1 MTMDIGN
8 LVNMRPIETLHIIE
22 YPNGR
27 FGYVGKV
34 PVSIS
39 FINPTSEKLEALKFG
54 ARFGPKVRTFSTRKD
69 ASDYAQEHGYETN

>member
-1 MTMDIGN
+1 MDISN

-34 PVSIS
+34 PASIGY
-39 FINPTSEKLEALKFG
+39 IDPTPEKLAAMKFG
-54 ARFGPKVRTFSTRKD
+54 GRFGPRTRTFATHKD
-69 ASDYAQEHGYETN
+69 ALSYAQERGFIVE

>member
-1 MTMDIGN
+1 MDISN

-34 PVSIS
+34 PASIS
-39 FINPTSEKLEALKFG
+39 YIDATPEKLEALQFG
-54 ARFGPKVRTFSTRKD
+54 GRFGPKVRTFSTHKD
-69 ASDYAQEHGYETN
+69 AAEYAQEHGHETN